1 MTQTIPVY
9 KSRHFFFKGKEFLE
23 DPLQFTVDKAQK
35 LGNFYRLP
43 FPFRTLYVT
52 TNLEVIRYVLQT
64 NPRNYVKSPGYRQLK
79 QALGNG
85 LLTNEGESWRRQRRM
100 IQPAFYKTQL
110 EELFKKMAKVAEN
123 YCLKLEDKSRKT
135 EPLDI
140 AKEMMSVTA
149 DIVMKTL
156 FSTENPASQS
166 QMYQSMNTA
175 QEHIMYRT
183 FHPFLIPFTY
193 INGKRRRFL
202 QALNLFDSNV
212 FDWIEERRNS
222 ANPPVDLLTMLLQAR
237 DAETGEPMSDQQMRD
252 EAITIYSAGHET
264 SANGLSWTLY
274 LLTQHPEIVEKI
286 RAEARKVLGE
296 RTPTFEDLKVLQYT
310 RQVLEEGLRLY
321 PPAYAVGRETIGED
335 EILGQ
340 KIPKKAIV
348 LLAIYAL
355 HRDPNYWDNPEAFD
369 PSRFEPE
376 KVKERPRLSY
386 LPFGAGPRMC
396 IGNHFAMMEMQL
408 ILVMLL
414 RKFDFE
420 LVKDHPVKPNPLV
433 TLKPK
438 YGIKMW
444 VKNC

>member
-1 MTQTIPVY
+1 MTQAIPVY
-9 KSRHFFFKGKEFLE
+9 KSPHFFFKGKEFLE
-23 DPLQFTVDKAQK
+23 DPLQFTVDNAQA
-35 LGNFYRLP
+35 LGDFYRIP
-43 FPFRTLYVT
+43 FPFRTLYAT

-64 NPRNYVKSPGYRQLK
+64 NPRNYVKSPGYRQMK

-85 LLTNEGESWRRQRRM
+85 LVTNEGDSWRRQRRM
-100 IQPAFYKTQL
+100 IQPAFYKSQL

-123 YCLKLEDKSRKT
+123 YCLKMAKKSNQP

-140 AKEMMSVTA
+140 TKEMMSVTA

-156 FSTENPASQS
+156 FSAENPASQS
-166 QMYQSMNTA
+166 QMYQTMNIA

-193 INGKRRRFL
+193 VNGKRRRFL
-202 QALNLFDSNV
+202 QALKLFDNNV
-212 FDWIEERRNS
+212 FDWMEERRNS
-222 ANPPVDLLTMLLQAR
+222 PNPPVDLLTMLLQVR
-237 DAETGEPMSDQQMRD
+237 DAETGEPMSDRQIRH

-274 LLTQHPEIVEKI
+274 LLSQHPEVVEKI
-286 RAEARKVLGE
+286 RAEARKALGE
-296 RTPTFEDLKVLQYT
+296 RTPTFEDLKALQYT

-335 EILGQ
+335 EILRQ
-340 KIPKKAIV
+340 KIPKKSIV
-348 LLAIYAL
+348 LIAIYAL
-355 HRDPNYWDNPEAFD
+355 HRDTNYWENPERFD

-396 IGNHFAMMEMQL
+396 IGNHFALMEMQL

-420 LVKDHPVKPNPLV
+420 LVKDHPIKPNPLV

-438 YGIKMW
+438 WGIKMW
-444 VKNC
+444 VKES